1 MQSGDVKLKP
11 CRNCG
16 GIARL
21 YYSTGTDY
29 WEDTFSYYCE
39 KCGAETKEFAF
50 EESEIVQLSV
60 SRAKELG
67 RYHMMMG
74 ENPIYIIS
82 CTGGAG

>member
-11 CRNCG
+11 CRICG
-16 GIARL
+16 GIAHP

-50 EESEIVQLSV
+50 EEQAAEAWNNGEV
-60 SRAKELG
+60 EL
-67 RYHMMMG
+67 
-74 ENPIYIIS
+74 P
-82 CTGGAG
+82 

>member
-1 MQSGDVKLKP
+1 MLEIWQEVAGMQSGDVKLKP

-50 EESEIVQLSV
+50 EEQAAEAWNNGEVQI
-60 SRAKELG
+60 
-67 RYHMMMG
+67 
-74 ENPIYIIS
+74 P
-82 CTGGAG
+82 